1 MSIALRWRRAGNDWI
16 LECGRRRLGRVYPD
30 SKWPNMWRSTL
41 PDGRP
46 SDMANL
52 SWAKNAILAM
62 AEREMEW
69 EVRQQAA

>member
-1 MSIALRWRRAGNDWI
+1 LHWRRDGDDWV
-16 LECGRRRLGRVYPD
+16 LMYGRRCFGRVYPD
-30 SKWPNMWRSTL
+30 GKWPGMWRSTL

-52 SWAKNAILAM
+52 SWAKNAVLIM

-69 EVRQQAA
+69 EGRPKAA